1 LQQHNYGD
9 PLLESFTDILQLYLN
24 YAECVCFLGEGA
36 NTSAEQEEF
45 QKMVRIIQKHH
56 LKTCLY
62 SGRDTEIEEWM
73 KIFDFIKLGSYRE
86 EFGGLDSITTNQ
98 MFFEKYE
105 NGYVNQ
111 THLFW
116 QSDECNDISQ

>member
-1 LQQHNYGD
+1 
-9 PLLESFTDILQLYLN
+9 LLESFTDILQLYLN